1 MRPDLQQLAAE
12 LLVTSAR
19 FTRMA
24 ARHACPQ
31 VPAALWRTLAQL
43 DERGSLSVSELATAE
58 NVSQPTATALV
69 RRLAERGWVQRTS
82 AKGDARVSMIR
93 ISPEGSAVLRQQRA
107 TAAEGLV
114 PVLAEIDD
122 ETLHDLAAGLAGLRL
137 AMRQDVDASADVRAL
152 GHLARQPRAS

>member
-1 MRPDLQQLAAE
+1 MRPDLHQLAVE

-43 DERGSLSVSELATAE
+43 DERGPLSVSELAAAE

-69 RRLAERGWVQRTS
+69 RRLAERGWVVRTS
-82 AKGDARVSMIR
+82 GLRDARVSVIR
-93 ISPEGSAVLRQQRA
+93 ISPEGCAVLQQQRA
-107 TAAEGLV
+107 TAIAGIV

-122 ETLHDLAAGLAGLRL
+122 ESLHDLAAGLAGLKL
-137 AMRQDVDASADVRAL
+137 AMRQDADAMVDVET
-152 GHLARQPRAS
+152 PRGA